1 MGILGNSPM
10 TKLFLRTLAGT
21 VAFHLVAAFLVYRLT
36 EPVPSVHLAEAAVA
50 SPPPPSEPGPPGWPG
65 TLSSPEVAL
74 ARHAEPVI
82 LSGPAPA
89 VYYAEPPLPFPSEP
103 EAHAARLEEVRQVRA
118 MPALQELDARA
129 ATRFAAAEA
138 RRAAMGIR
146 VARR

>member
-1 MGILGNSPM
+1 MGILRNSPM
-10 TKLFLRTLAGT
+10 TTLFLRTLAGN

-36 EPVPSVHLAEAAVA
+36 QPSTALHVVEEAVA
-50 SPPPPSEPGPPGWPG
+50 ALPLPSEPAPSGWPADFPQQQAV
-65 TLSSPEVAL
+65 LV
-74 ARHAEPVI
+74 RHAEPII

-89 VYYAEPPLPFPSEP
+89 VFYAEPPLPFPSDP

-129 ATRFAAAEA
+129 AIRWAAAES